1 MNPKFQEY
9 AEKFMGKRAI
19 TTFDQEGQ
27 RQTQLVDEMGKNIS
41 DRDLL
46 QAYLRWRSEGAPNEN
61 YGAPGIGETASIESN
76 TPTQQTQQSTPGTTT
91 QQKPSMFQ

>member
-27 RQTQLVDEMGKNIS
+27 RETQLVDEMGKNIS

-46 QAYLRWRSEGAPNEN
+46 QAYLRWSSEGAPNEN
-61 YGAPGIGETASIESN
+61 YGAPGIGETI
-76 TPTQQTQQSTPGTTT
+76 PTQSNAPAQQTTT
-91 QQKPSMFQ
+91 LPSNQKIDPLDIDL